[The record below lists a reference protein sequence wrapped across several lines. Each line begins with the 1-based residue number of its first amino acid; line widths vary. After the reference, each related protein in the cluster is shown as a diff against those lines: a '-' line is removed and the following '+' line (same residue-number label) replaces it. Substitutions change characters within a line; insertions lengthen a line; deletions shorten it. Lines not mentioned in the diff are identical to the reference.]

1 MLLLKKNY
9 EDFKIVLNAGLVKDS
24 LKKKISKGKYRGSAH
39 KNCNLN
45 LSLTKKVPFV
55 FRNFQNYDSHLIF
68 QELGSNDFKI
78 NGYQKQ

>member
-9 EDFKIVLNAGLVKDS
+9 EDFKIVLNAGFVKDS
-24 LKKKISKGKYRGSAH
+24 LKKKISKGKYRGY
-39 KNCNLN
+39 NLD
-45 LSLTKKVPFV
+45 LSLTKKVPLV
-55 FRNFQNYDSHLIF
+55 FHNFQNYDSHLIF

>member
-39 KNCNLN
+39 KNSNLD
-45 LSLTKKVPFV
+45 LSLTKKVPLV
-55 FRNFQNYDSHLIF
+55 FHNFQNYDSHLIF
-68 QELGSNDFKI
+68 QEPGSNDFKI